1 MVSWNKDYD
10 VILSVHDAAT
20 KFYHVTDIMLLVWS
34 CDQNLI
40 TLAFLWEKNLNFIRI
55 WPEKTLYLTGGLGS
69 SWIIWDWELISMFVG
84 VTGEKLVR
92 GHFCFPLPPSWKGS
106 RLLIVS
112 LVLSVTTYW
121 PLQESLNKEIV
132 HFWQCN
138 INFESEHACET
149 FHFSDCSHSVS
160 SLETKLFKNIYV
172 NNGSEK

>member
-1 MVSWNKDYD
+1 MVSWNEDYD
-10 VILSVHDAAT
+10 VIISVHDAST
-20 KFYHVTDIMLLVWS
+20 KFYHVTIMLLVWS

-121 PLQESLNKEIV
+121 LCKNLLTKKLFTFDNVILTLKTKMHVQ
-132 HFWQCN
+132 
-138 INFESEHACET
+138 T
-149 FHFSDCSHSVS
+149 FHFSDCSHSIS
-160 SLETKLFKNIYV
+160 SLETKLFKNLYE